1 MKKLYRS
8 TTNRKVAGVCGGIA
22 EYLGFDPT
30 ILRVIFIVL
39 LIPGGL
45 PGLVPYILLWF
56 VTPVEPPINKADV
69 IDV

>member
-8 TTNRKVAGVCGGIA
+8 TTNKKVAGVCGGIA
-22 EYLGFDPT
+22 EYIGFDPT

-45 PGLVPYILLWF
+45 PGLIPYALLWF
-56 VTPVEPPINKADV
+56 VIPVEPPINKSGV